1 MCAIIAGLAIY
12 RRKFDSS
19 TPQKT
24 PKNNRINRGRSK
36 MTLLSRYIVDVAEDG
51 VGGLDDRPQIPGI
64 EDIVFDQP
72 RVRVAAPPRGVVVDG
87 ASRAEMQRGVVS
99 AGGRGRGGGSTMTE
113 QQGNGTK
120 PNTGV
125 EDAICAQKQ
134 ASRWHGQRISNMCGR
149 KRG

>member
-1 MCAIIAGLAIY
+1 
-12 RRKFDSS
+12 
-19 TPQKT
+19 
-24 PKNNRINRGRSK
+24 

-125 EDAICAQKQ
+125 EVQSHPKKKEKRKKRRHLRSKAGIPVARAAHFEHVRTEAGLDPLH
-134 ASRWHGQRISNMCGR
+134 SYGR
-149 KRG
+149 HKVHPL